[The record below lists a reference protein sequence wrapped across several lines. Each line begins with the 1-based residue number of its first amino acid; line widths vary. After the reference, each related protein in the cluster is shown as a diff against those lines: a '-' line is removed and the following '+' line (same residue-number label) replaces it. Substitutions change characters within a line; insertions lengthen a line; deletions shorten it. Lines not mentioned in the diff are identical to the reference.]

1 MNEVDKTIEAICG
14 WIQKNLEKAEGVE
27 VYEIANMTCALA
39 ELVSARAKH
48 N

>member
-1 MNEVDKTIEAICG
+1 MEKVDKTIDAICD
-14 WIQKNLEKAEGVE
+14 WIQKELTKADITDCI
-27 VYEIANMTCALA
+27 EIASVTNALA

>member
-1 MNEVDKTIEAICG
+1 MEEVDKTIDAICD
-14 WIQKNLEKAEGVE
+14 WIQKELKKANITDGN
-27 VYEIANMTCALA
+27 EIASATNALA

>member
-1 MNEVDKTIEAICG
+1 MEKVDKTINTICE
-14 WIQKNLEKAEGVE
+14 WIQKKLDKADIVDGS
-27 VYEIANMTCALA
+27 EIASMTNALA

>member
-1 MNEVDKTIEAICG
+1 MEKVDKVIESLCD
-14 WIQKNLEKAEGVE
+14 WVQKELDTTGSVE
-27 VYEIANMTCALA
+27 INDVYTMTCALA

>member
-1 MNEVDKTIEAICG
+1 MENVNKTIDAICE
-14 WIQKNLEKAEGVE
+14 WIQKELVKSDYDENV
-27 VYEIANMTCALA
+27 IAMTNALA

>member
-14 WIQKNLEKAEGVE
+14 WIQKELEKADIADGS
-27 VYEIANMTCALA
+27 EIASTISALA